1 MKLEAFWPESYHC
14 YHEVAEKKGYSGTA
28 LFSKLEPTKVIQGLG
43 SDEFDIEG
51 RYIECHFNNFVIAS
65 AYFPSGSSGDKRQEA
80 KYRFLDIFR
89 KKLDSMNEKKISY
102 LFCGDVNI
110 VHKEIDITNWKANQ
124 KNSGCLPEERAL
136 SLIHI

>member
-65 AYFPSGSSGDKRQEA
+65 AYFPSGSSGDVRQEA

-89 KKLDSMNEKKISY
+89 KKLESMDDKKISY

-110 VHKEIDITNWKANQ
+110 VQ
-124 KNSGCLPEERAL
+124 R
-136 SLIHI
+136 LI